1 MAEVDL
7 DTFAAAREQ
16 DPEVIDVREPT
27 EYVAGHVPGARLI
40 PMTQL
45 PARIDEISKDR
56 PVYVLCASGN
66 RSAAMTD
73 FLRQAGFDAYS
84 VAGGTK
90 GWLHT
95 GREVIEGRGSGSTS

>member
-1 MAEVDL
+1 LAEVDL
-7 DTFAAAREQ
+7 DTFAAAREEAS
-16 DPEVIDVREPT
+16 EVIDVREPA

-45 PARIDEISKDR
+45 PSRLDEIAKDR

-66 RSAAMTD
+66 RSASMTD

-90 GWLHT
+90 GWERT
-95 GREVIEGRGSGSTS
+95 GREVVEGRG